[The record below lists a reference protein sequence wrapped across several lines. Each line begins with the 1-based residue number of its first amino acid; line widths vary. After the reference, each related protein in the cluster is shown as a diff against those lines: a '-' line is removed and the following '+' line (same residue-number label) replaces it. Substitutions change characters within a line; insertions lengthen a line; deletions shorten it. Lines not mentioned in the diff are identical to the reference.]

1 MNQNDQYYFGTGKGF
16 TAKAMAY
23 LVPLRPYL
31 LVIITLFLL
40 ATAVGYV
47 SAYFNPDIIDELMG
61 QFEETYGWIAEE
73 SPIMIMLF
81 IFANNT
87 INSFIAMLLG
97 TFFGIWPM
105 IFILVNGYFIGV
117 VVFSSVQEYGILVV
131 LFALLPHGIIE
142 LPMIFISASM
152 GLRLG
157 VLAFQKIFRIKEKD
171 NKIRFKYEL
180 FSAIRFFV
188 TVIVPLLFIAAIIET
203 FITTSILYILTS

>member
-1 MNQNDQYYFGTGKGF
+1 MNQNEKHYYGDKKGF
-16 TAKAMAY
+16 ITEAKAY
-23 LVPLRPYL
+23 LTPLRPYL
-31 LVIITLFLL
+31 FVIITLFLL

-61 QFEETYGWIAEE
+61 QFEETYGWITEE

-81 IFANNT
+81 IFVNN
-87 INSFIAMLLG
+87 ILNSFIAMLLG
-97 TFFGIWPM
+97 TFFGIWPA

-117 VVFSSVQEYGILVV
+117 VVFSSIQEYGILVV

-142 LPMIFISASM
+142 LPMIFISASI

-157 VLAFQKIFRIKEKD
+157 VLAFQKIFKIKD
-171 NKIRFKYEL
+171 IRFKYEL

-188 TVIVPLLFIAAIIET
+188 TVIVPFLFIAAIIET
-203 FITTSILYILTS
+203 FITSSILYILTS

>member
-1 MNQNDQYYFGTGKGF
+1 MNQNNQYYSGTGKGF
-16 TAKAMAY
+16 TSEAMAY
-23 LVPLRPYL
+23 LTPLRPYL

-40 ATAVGYV
+40 ATAAGYV

-97 TFFGIWPM
+97 TFFGIWPV

-142 LPMIFISASM
+142 LPAIFISASM

-157 VLAFQKIFRIKEKD
+157 VLAFQKIFKIKD
-171 NKIRFKYEL
+171 VRFKYEL

-203 FITTSILYILTS
+203 FITSSILYMLTS

>member
-1 MNQNDQYYFGTGKGF
+1 MNQIEQYYYVERKGF
-16 TAKAMAY
+16 ATEAMAY
-23 LVPLRPYL
+23 LIPLRPYL

-40 ATAVGYV
+40 ATAAGYV
-47 SAYFNPDIIDELMG
+47 SAYLDPSIIDELMG
-61 QFEETYGWIAEE
+61 QFEESYGWIAEE
-73 SPIMIMLF
+73 TPTMIMLF

-97 TFFGIWPM
+97 TFFGIWPV
-105 IFILVNGYFIGV
+105 IFILINGFFIGV

-131 LFALLPHGIIE
+131 LSALLPHGIIE

-157 VLAFQKIFRIKEKD
+157 IFAFQKIFKIEEKE
-171 NKIRFKYEL
+171 IRFKYEL

-188 TVIVPLLFIAAIIET
+188 IVIVPLLFIAAIIET
-203 FITTSILYILTS
+203 FITSTILHALTS

>member
-1 MNQNDQYYFGTGKGF
+1 MNQNEQYYFSTGKGF
-16 TAKAMAY
+16 TAKAMTY
-23 LVPLRPYL
+23 LIPLRPYL

-40 ATAVGYV
+40 ATVAGYV

-97 TFFGIWPM
+97 TFFGIWPV

-157 VLAFQKIFRIKEKD
+157 VLAFQKIFRIKD
-171 NKIRFKYEL
+171 IRFKYEL

-203 FITTSILYILTS
+203 FITTSILYIMTS

>member
-1 MNQNDQYYFGTGKGF
+1 MNLNEQYYFRTGKGF
-16 TAKAMAY
+16 IAEAMAY

-31 LVIITLFLL
+31 FVIITLFLL
-40 ATAVGYV
+40 ATVAGYV
-47 SAYFNPDIIDELMG
+47 SAYFNPGIIDELMG
-61 QFEETYGWIAEE
+61 QFEESYGWIAEE
-73 SPIMIMLF
+73 SPTMVMLI

-87 INSFIAMLLG
+87 LNSFIAMLLG
-97 TFFGIWPM
+97 TFFGIWPV
-105 IFILVNGYFIGV
+105 IFILINGFFIGV

-157 VLAFQKIFRIKEKD
+157 VLAFQKIFKIKE
-171 NKIRFKYEL
+171 IRFKYEL

-188 TVIVPLLFIAAIIET
+188 TVIVPLLFVAAIIET
-203 FITTSILYILTS
+203 FITSSILYVMTS

>member
-1 MNQNDQYYFGTGKGF
+1 MNQNEQYYYVGRKGF
-16 TAKAMAY
+16 TTEAKAY
-23 LVPLRPYL
+23 LTPLRPYL

-40 ATAVGYV
+40 ATAAGYV

-97 TFFGIWPM
+97 TFFGIWPV

-142 LPMIFISASM
+142 LPMIFISASI

-157 VLAFQKIFRIKEKD
+157 VLAFQKIFKIKEKE
-171 NKIRFKYEL
+171 IRFKYEL

-203 FITTSILYILTS
+203 FITSTILYILTS

>member
-1 MNQNDQYYFGTGKGF
+1 MNQNEQYYFSTGKGF
-16 TAKAMAY
+16 TAEAMAY
-23 LVPLRPYL
+23 LTSLRPYL

-47 SAYFNPDIIDELMG
+47 SAYFNPDIIDELIG

-87 INSFIAMLLG
+87 LNSFIAMLLG
-97 TFFGIWPM
+97 TFFGIWPV

-157 VLAFQKIFRIKEKD
+157 VLAFQKIFNIKD
-171 NKIRFKYEL
+171 IRFKYEL

-188 TVIVPLLFIAAIIET
+188 MVIVPLLFIAAIIET
-203 FITTSILYILTS
+203 FITSSILYILTS

>member
-1 MNQNDQYYFGTGKGF
+1 MNQNEQYYYVERKGF
-16 TAKAMAY
+16 ITEAMAY

-40 ATAVGYV
+40 ATAAGYV

-61 QFEETYGWIAEE
+61 QFEESYGWIADE
-73 SPIMIMLF
+73 SPTMIMLF

-97 TFFGIWPM
+97 TFFGIWPV
-105 IFILVNGYFIGV
+105 IFILINGFFIGV
-117 VVFSSVQEYGILVV
+117 VVFSLLQEYSILVV
-131 LFALLPHGIIE
+131 LSGLLPHGIIE
-142 LPMIFISASM
+142 LPMIFISASI

-157 VLAFQKIFRIKEKD
+157 VLAFQKIFTIKE
-171 NKIRFKYEL
+171 IRFKYEM

-203 FITTSILYILTS
+203 FITSSILYILTS

>member
-1 MNQNDQYYFGTGKGF
+1 MNQNNQYYSGTGKGF
-16 TAKAMAY
+16 TGKAMTY
-23 LVPLRPYL
+23 LIPLRPYL

-40 ATAVGYV
+40 ATVAGYV

-97 TFFGIWPM
+97 TFFGIWPV

-157 VLAFQKIFRIKEKD
+157 VLAFQKIFRIKD
-171 NKIRFKYEL
+171 IRFKYEL

-203 FITTSILYILTS
+203 FITTSILYIMTS

>member
-1 MNQNDQYYFGTGKGF
+1 MNQIEKYYYVERKGF
-16 TAKAMAY
+16 ATEAMAY
-23 LVPLRPYL
+23 LIQLRPYL

-40 ATAVGYV
+40 ATAAGYV
-47 SAYFNPDIIDELMG
+47 SAYLDPSIIDELMG
-61 QFEETYGWIAEE
+61 KFEESYGWIAEE
-73 SPIMIMLF
+73 TPTMIMLF

-97 TFFGIWPM
+97 TFFGIWPV
-105 IFILVNGYFIGV
+105 IFILINGFFIGV

-131 LFALLPHGIIE
+131 LSALLPHGIIE

-157 VLAFQKIFRIKEKD
+157 IFAFQKIFKIEEKE
-171 NKIRFKYEL
+171 IRFKYEL

-188 TVIVPLLFIAAIIET
+188 IVIVPLLFIAAIIET
-203 FITTSILYILTS
+203 FITSTILHALTS

>member
-1 MNQNDQYYFGTGKGF
+1 MNQNNQYYSGTGKGF
-16 TAKAMAY
+16 TAKAMTY
-23 LVPLRPYL
+23 LIPLRPYL

-40 ATAVGYV
+40 ATVTGYV

-97 TFFGIWPM
+97 TFFGIWPV

-157 VLAFQKIFRIKEKD
+157 VLAFQKIFKIKD
-171 NKIRFKYEL
+171 IRFKYEL

-203 FITTSILYILTS
+203 FITTSILYIMTS